1 MIELDKVF
9 TLDAL
14 GLLLM
19 GVYSCFLLALFFV
32 LLKREKLNSLIV
44 CILVMASFLWP
55 PLFFFIVNEVIN
67 FKSTPPPDSVV
78 YASIIQDFGTYFN
91 FYSFGVKGYAILNFL
106 QYQLCFKRPFVF
118 VVFNIFYY
126 QVAVLFIYK
135 AFKTFLVYHNK
146 MVDQRKFYSILVVL
160 SSFYPITVII
170 NTSILRESMALM
182 FLAIFGYLLIRYIVT
197 QRGTMLMALFVLT
210 LVFVT
215 RPLTGGVCCIIALFF
230 GYCYKYKLYSLKN
243 FIWLAVII
251 VIVNFSVKTVISNLY
266 QLDFNMA
273 WLISYRDASNIK
285 FGTEG
290 YSTMNWSGP
299 FDYLKNVMFL
309 VLQYLLSPLPFLVSS
324 TVTMNKLIPL
334 IDAFYIIFVLI
345 TPILLFYKKYMKGW
359 LLLFLIFLVV
369 PALFETNIS
378 GAYRHRI
385 SAVFFLIPP
394 LVSYIMVNIKLN
406 KIYVRD

>member
-9 TLDAL
+9 ALDAL

-19 GVYSCFLLALFFV
+19 GVYSCFLFALFFV
-32 LLKREKLNSLIV
+32 LLKREKLNSLVV

-55 PLFFFIVNEVIN
+55 LFFFIVNEVVN
-67 FKSTPPPDSVV
+67 FKSTPPDSVV

-91 FYSFGVKGYAILNFL
+91 FYSFGVKGYSILNFL

-126 QVAVLFIYK
+126 QVAVLFVYK

-146 MVDQRKFYSILVVL
+146 IVDKRKFYAILVVL

-170 NTSILRESMALM
+170 NASILRESMALM
-182 FLAIFGYLLIRYIVT
+182 FLAIFSYLLIRYIVT
-197 QRGTMLMALFVLT
+197 QKGTMLMALFVLT

-215 RPLTGGVCCIIALFF
+215 RPLTGVCSVIALFL
-230 GYCYKYKLYSLKN
+230 GYCYKNKLYSLKN

-251 VIVNFSVKTVISNLY
+251 VIVNFSIKTVVSNLY

-273 WLISYRDASNIK
+273 WLISYRDASNAR

-299 FDYLKNVMFL
+299 FDYVKNVMFL
-309 VLQYLLSPLPFLVSS
+309 VLQYLLSPLPILVSP

-334 IDAFYIIFVLI
+334 IDSFYIIFVLI

-385 SAVFFLIPP
+385 SAVFFLIP

-406 KIYVRD
+406 KLYVRD